1 MSEDREEY
9 WDVREDIWT
18 RTSRQLEE
26 MVQKNEKIWQRKET
40 SHTEENQPSEEGTV
54 QLQVSRL
61 DL

>member
-9 WDVREDIWT
+9 WDVREELWT
-18 RTSRQLEE
+18 RTRRQLEE
-26 MVQKNEKIWQRKET
+26 TVQKNEKIWQRKET
-40 SHTEENQPSEEGTV
+40 SNTEENQPSEEGTV